1 MALGIVFIWCLRF
14 TANPHPRE
22 KPNSYVTAQILLE
35 VRLNIVSKVQN
46 LFMLCVIIVPMTDCN
61 KWALVQ
67 EVQFL
72 ISAVFGAKSALIKT
86 N

>member
-1 MALGIVFIWCLRF
+1 MKRLKVLFYL
-14 TANPHPRE
+14 RE
-22 KPNSYVTAQILLE
+22 KPNLYVRLE

-46 LFMLCVIIVPMTDCN
+46 LFMFCVIMVPMTDCN